1 MYTSKTV
8 YFYNLKNGQYL
19 FIRYSND
26 GGLSFTDNAGMD
38 IGAWQGFYI
47 SNTVATEL
55 IPSLFTWSKRE
66 GPYQSATEPSKA
78 DLYIGFQWADT
89 STTPAILKIWDGD
102 GWIELGNYSSDIVSL
117 EGKIEQTSNEVT
129 QNKDSIN
136 ALIEQT
142 TIEIDGENVS
152 IKKYVEDLKVG
163 LDGLTN
169 TLSVRDGNNIIR
181 DSIGCFNDGA
191 WEGDFD
197 IDSSNETRSRNQ
209 YGYALLLKNGTLKQ
223 TNAVSNGEYTI
234 SFTYN
239 KLIALANVK
248 VTINDTEFTLANTDY
263 TQFTYTFNVSSGFVT
278 VEFDADT
285 DDCCPIIN
293 LMLNKGSEALEWS
306 LNPNETWSDT
316 VKIGRGV
323 RISSSGTDVQF
334 VAYADVIGFQD
345 AQGNYITTFDSD
357 GMITNEIVVKN
368 KARIVKLLIQDINGQ
383 TIINRLNDEEG

>member
-1 MYTSKTV
+1 MYESRVTYV
-8 YFYNLKNGQYL
+8 YSLKNGQYL

-26 GGLSFTDNAGMD
+26 GGLSFTDNDGMD
-38 IGAWQGFYI
+38 VGAWQGFYI
-47 SNTVATEL
+47 ANTAAPEL
-55 IPSLFTWSKRE
+55 IPNLFTWSKRE
-66 GPYQSATEPSKA
+66 GPYQSATEPSNP
-78 DLYIGFQWADT
+78 YTGFQWADT

-197 IDSSNETRSRNQ
+197 IDSSNETRTRNQ
-209 YGYALLLKNGTLKQ
+209 YGYALLLKNGTLSQ
-223 TNAVSNGEYTI
+223 TNAVANGEYTL
-234 SFTYN
+234 SFTYK
-239 KLIALANVK
+239 KLTALASIK
-248 VTINDTEFTLANTDY
+248 VIINDVEFILSNTDY
-263 TQFTYTFNVSSGFVT
+263 TQFSYTFTVTSGFVAI
-278 VEFDADT
+278 EFETDT
-285 DDCCPIIN
+285 DASCPIIN
-293 LMLNKGSEALEWS
+293 LMLNKGNEALEWS

-345 AQGNYITTFDSD
+345 AQGNYITTFDSN

-383 TIINRLNDEEG
+383 TVINRLNDEEE